1 MSKDYRKYD
10 KLLSDVKAL
19 GYRIEQQF
27 CVCHEAYIGRGL
39 IDPRC
44 QAHDISE
51 HILEWVE
58 AQAQPNNHFQPMA
71 QAVPHK
77 AQGKLISE

>member
-1 MSKDYRKYD
+1 MSKDYRKYS
-10 KLLSDVKAL
+10 KLLADVKAL

-39 IDPRC
+39 IDPHC

-51 HILEWVE
+51 YILEWIE
-58 AQAQPNNHFQPMA
+58 AQAQPN
-71 QAVPHK
+71 K
-77 AQGKLISE
+77 APGI